1 MRRATVKHLIE
12 RKPFK
17 PFRLTLSNSET
28 FDIKHPEAA
37 YLAEKFL
44 ALARPP
50 TEASGS
56 DDAEMVWIDYLH
68 IVHCQPFTKKEMPF

>member
-1 MRRATVKHLIE
+1 MRRSIVKHLVG

-17 PFRLTLSNSET
+17 PFRLTLTTAET
-28 FDIKHPEAA
+28 FDVKHPEAVYVA
-37 YLAEKFL
+37 KRFL

-50 TEASGS
+50 VEASGS
-56 DDAEMVWIDYLH
+56 DDAEMVWIDYRH